1 MALGAEPDLMPRRTG
16 LPHRL
21 AGLPYPSLT
30 PSDLLKAQYEKNM
43 TIQELLR
50 KILRK
55 FCVRCCPL
63 SVELNGDSILFGWG
77 CDSTPAMQM
86 RAQRP
91 RWTLTDRNACG
102 LRMADFMQG
111 YQEPFPG
118 APPDMYP
125 AGPQPAFKDALH
137 QAQVIVLGLG
147 LNDSYGYLSP
157 EAYRQQLLDA
167 LAVIRSA
174 GAVPVF
180 TGLVPIPSGYY
191 DPGQDANLL
200 AFQQVMR
207 DVAESQGV
215 IHADWDEEYQG
226 EGDLQEDH
234 IHRSQNATDRLTA
247 RLIAAID
254 RAATRV

>member
-1 MALGAEPDLMPRRTG
+1 M
-16 LPHRL
+16 
-21 AGLPYPSLT
+21 
-30 PSDLLKAQYEKNM
+30 KFKEK
-43 TIQELLR
+43 LC

-91 RWTLTDRNACG
+91 QWTLTDRNACG
-102 LRMADFMQG
+102 LRMADFMLG

-125 AGPQPAFKDALH
+125 AGPQPAFKDAPH

-157 EAYRQQLLDA
+157 DAYRQQLLDA
-167 LAVIRSA
+167 LVVIGKA

-191 DPGQDANLL
+191 EPGQDANLL

-207 DVAESQGV
+207 EVADAHHV
-215 IHADWDEEYQG
+215 IYAGWDEEYQG
-226 EGDLQEDH
+226 EADLQDDH
-234 IHRSQNATDRLTA
+234 IHRSQDATDRLAA
-247 RLIAAID
+247 RLISAID
-254 RAATRV
+254 RAAKRV